1 MHLSHVG
8 TNKICFLLS
17 LAFCALLVLL
27 IPSLQPLQR
36 QKDLPQPRPRTRPAG
51 AGRRHDLYRNPGQ
64 GSDDDKDGSFIHPL
78 PPRGQPED
86 PQRMLEG
93 DAAHARS
100 PGSRSKDSL
109 DLRDIFIAVK
119 TTRKYH
125 KSRLQ
130 LLSQTWSIIL
140 PSTRGKTPNT
150 FFLILLT
157 MDATIFN
164 IILNRLGNEAVVSCV
179 LFCRWFCHM
188 DDDNYVILPSLL
200 ELLSSYSHTQDVYL
214 GRPSL
219 DHPIEAAER
228 VKSDGSFWFATGGA
242 GFCIS
247 RGLALKMSPWASL
260 GNFITTAEKIRL
272 PDDCTVGYIIEA
284 LLEVPLTHT
293 GLFHSHLENLQRL
306 PTDNILQ
313 QVTLSYGG
321 FENRRNVVSVGGAFS
336 LAEDP
341 TRFKTVHC
349 LLYPDTEWCPHK
361 TRH

>member
-1 MHLSHVG
+1 MHLSNVC

-17 LAFCALLVLL
+17 LALCALLVLL
-27 IPSLQPLQR
+27 IPSLQPPPR
-36 QKDLPQPRPRTRPAG
+36 QTDLPRPAG
-51 AGRRHDLYRNPGQ
+51 AGRRSPGQ
-64 GSDDDKDGSFIHPL
+64 RSHDAKDGALIR
-78 PPRGQPED
+78 PP
-86 PQRMLEG
+86 
-93 DAAHARS
+93 HTRS
-100 PGSRSKDSL
+100 PGPRSKDSSL
-109 DLRDIFIAVK
+109 DFRDVFIAVK

-130 LLSQTWSIIL
+130 LLSQTWVS
-140 PSTRGKTPNT
+140 KAKEQT
-150 FFLILLT
+150 F
-157 MDATIFN
+157 IFTDGEDKELRQKAGLN
-164 IILNRLGNEAVVSCV
+164 IINTNCSAAHTRQALCCKMSVEYDKFIESQKK
-179 LFCRWFCHM
+179 WFCHV

-219 DHPIEAAER
+219 DHPIEVSER
-228 VKSDGSFWFATGGA
+228 VKSDGSVSVKFWFATGGA

-284 LLEVPLTHT
+284 LLEVSLTHT

-306 PTDNILQ
+306 PTDSLLQ

-349 LLYPDTEWCPHK
+349 LLYPDTEWCPPK

>member
-130 LLSQTWSIIL
+130 LLSQTWVSKAKEQVGRCFNGL
-140 PSTRGKTPNT
+140 H
-150 FFLILLT
+150 LT
-157 MDATIFN
+157 
-164 IILNRLGNEAVVSCV
+164 GNEAVVSCV

-228 VKSDGSFWFATGGA
+228 VKMKFWFATGGA